1 MNGREGSRRNT
12 LIALGAVLFGWAGD
26 ARASQCVT
34 LFTISRSTNANVVH
48 YDGCVDARGGLRASD
63 PVTAYWR
70 MHAERGQREELTWF
84 ERQFAYGFDLARSEG
99 ASELTL
105 SLAALPERPASIHVE
120 AGRPRATL
128 VIAGRRAV
136 LHQIFVQLDQRST
149 FPSVLYVELRGADA
163 RTGRSVR
170 ERIEP

>member
-1 MNGREGSRRNT
+1 MS
-12 LIALGAVLFGWAGD
+12 IAVVVSLLGWSSSAHAKN
-26 ARASQCVT
+26 CVT
-34 LFTISRSTNANVVH
+34 LFTIARSTNANVVH
-48 YDGCVDARGGLRASD
+48 YDGCVDARGGLGASE

-84 ERQFAYGFDLARSEG
+84 ERQFAYGFDLSRRAG
-99 ASELTL
+99 ATALRL

-120 AGRPRATL
+120 TSRPRATL
-128 VIAGRRAV
+128 TIAGRRAI
-136 LHQIFVQLDQRST
+136 LHQIFVQMDPRST
-149 FPSVLYVELRGADA
+149 LPSVLYVELRGADA